1 MRGTVAQAQPN
12 GSNDPVPLTATLKR
26 LAPFVKPIFP
36 RLFCGFLCALGAG
49 IVALAIPQVLAW
61 LVNVV
66 LQRDGAASEV
76 WISVGIIAAL
86 GFVEALL
93 IFLRRQFVLNPAAGL
108 EAQMRIRFYKHLQRL
123 PVAFHE
129 RWGSGQLLS
138 RSMSDLSLLRRWLAF
153 GAMMLVVETVT
164 VITGLVLMFTHS
176 WILGLLYLLGSIPIA
191 IKAYRFRNDYR
202 AASRRS
208 QDQAGDLATAVEES
222 VHGIRVIKA
231 FGRGPHVYEGFN
243 AQAKS
248 LQETEITKAK
258 TLASFL
264 LTVVA
269 VPETIL
275 GIGLVIG
282 LAQVANGTLSV
293 GSLVAYF
300 AIAAV
305 IAGPVEG
312 MGMLLGMTLSTK
324 TALDRH
330 FEVMDS
336 INDIASPAQPQIP
349 AERDGS
355 VKLEHVR
362 FAYPDTAGTH
372 RPILADINLEIRP
385 GETMALV
392 GITGSGKSTLLNLV
406 PRLHEATAGKVLV
419 HGQDVKDWDLEQLR
433 AEIAVAFEDTTLFS
447 TSIRGNVLL
456 GAPEHLDERQ
466 REALLAEALD
476 VAQAQFAYALP
487 DGVDT
492 LIGEEGLSLSGG
504 QRQRIALARAIAA
517 RPSVLVL
524 DDPLSALDVRTE
536 ELVTERLRDVLAGTT
551 TLIVAHRPSTVMLAD
566 RVALLRDGRIDAVGS
581 HTHLLSTN
589 EHYRFVIASLDDEEQ
604 PATSEVSR

>member
-1 MRGTVAQAQPN
+1 MARRKNAGNQEAI
-12 GSNDPVPLTATLKR
+12 PLSTTLKR
-26 LAPFVKPIFP
+26 LKPFVAPVLP
-36 RLFCGFLCALGAG
+36 RLIGGFFCALGAG
-49 IVALAIPQVLAW
+49 IFALAIPQVLAK
-61 LVNVV
+61 LVNEV
-66 LQRDGAASEV
+66 LHYNGASGEV
-76 WISVGIIAAL
+76 WFAVSVIAAL
-86 GFVEALL
+86 GLLEALL
-93 IFLRRQFVLNPAAGL
+93 IFLRRQFVLNPAAGV
-108 EAQMRIRFYKHLQRL
+108 ETDMRIHFYQHLQRL
-123 PVAFHE
+123 PVSFHE

-153 GAMMLVVETVT
+153 GAMMLIVDTVT
-164 VITGLVLMFTHS
+164 VTTGLTMMFFHS
-176 WILGLLYLLGSIPIA
+176 WILGLLFLLGSIPIA
-191 IKAYRFRNDYR
+191 IKAYHFRNDFR
-202 AASRRS
+202 AASRLS

-231 FGRGPHVYEGFN
+231 FGRGRDMYEGFN

-248 LQETEITKAK
+248 LQETELSKAR

-269 VPETIL
+269 VPEVIL

-282 LAQVANGTLSV
+282 IAQVAAGTLSV
-293 GSLVAYF
+293 GSLVAFF

-305 IAGPVEG
+305 IAIPVEA

-330 FEVMDS
+330 FEVMDAV
-336 INDIASPAQPQIP
+336 NDITSPESPATPGEFTG
-349 AERDGS
+349 AVS
-355 VKLEHVR
+355 LEHVR
-362 FAYPDTAGTH
+362 FSYPDEAGRA

-385 GETMALV
+385 GETLALV

-406 PRLHEATAGKVLV
+406 PRLHDATAGTVKV
-419 HGQDVKDWDLEQLR
+419 HGVDVRDWDLEQLR
-433 AEIAVAFEDTTLFS
+433 TEIAVAFEDTTLFS
-447 TSIRGNVLL
+447 TTIRENVLM
-456 GAPEHLDERQ
+456 GAPAGLDEQQ

-476 VAQAQFAYALP
+476 VAQAQFAYALA
-487 DGVDT
+487 DGVET

-517 RPSVLVL
+517 QPRVLVL

-536 ELVTERLRDVLAGTT
+536 EAVTQRLRAALEGTT
-551 TLIVAHRPSTVMLAD
+551 TLVVAHRPSTVMLAD

-581 HTHLLSTN
+581 HAHLLSTN
-589 EHYRFVIASLDDEEQ
+589 EHYRYVIASLDDHEQ
-604 PATSEVSR
+604 ESQIPSEVNR

>member
-1 MRGTVAQAQPN
+1 MAQAQPN

-26 LAPFVKPIFP
+26 LAPFVKPILP

-164 VITGLVLMFTHS
+164 VVTGLVLMFTHS

>member
-1 MRGTVAQAQPN
+1 MAQAQPN

-433 AEIAVAFEDTTLFS
+433 AEITVAFEDTTLFS
-447 TSIRGNVLL
+447 TTIRGNVLL

-566 RVALLRDGRIDAVGS
+566 RVALLRDGRIDAVGR